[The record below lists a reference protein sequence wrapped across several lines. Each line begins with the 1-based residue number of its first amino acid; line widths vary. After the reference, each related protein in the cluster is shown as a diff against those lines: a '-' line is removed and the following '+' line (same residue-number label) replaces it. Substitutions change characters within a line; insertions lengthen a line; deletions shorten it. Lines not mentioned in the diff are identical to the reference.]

1 MAGVKRRFAQSD
13 SAADASLE
21 VLARFIRLRVAER
34 GGGKGLAIGLS
45 GPQGSG
51 KTTLTEQLRRRI
63 EAGGMSVVSLS
74 LDDFYLRRAERQHL
88 AVTVHPLLL
97 TRGVPGT
104 HDVGLALEALVAL
117 GRPGEVRLPVFD
129 KARDDRLTDSEWR
142 VVRAPVDVVLFEGWC
157 VGAPAQPEAALVQPV
172 NSLERLEDPQGV
184 WRRYVN
190 DALASRYPPLWQALS
205 ALIVLSVPSFEVV
218 HGWRLQQ
225 EVELRARMAASG
237 GDASGVMSDA
247 ALVRF
252 VQHFERLTRYLQE
265 VLPARADVLLRL
277 DAERNRTA
285 VQVRRPARRPFPRN
299 APDA

>member
-1 MAGVKRRFAQSD
+1 MTGVKRRFAPSD
-13 SAADASLE
+13 PVADTSLE
-21 VLARFIRLRVAER
+21 VLARFVRLQVAER
-34 GGGKGLAIGLS
+34 GGGRGLVIGLS

-51 KTTLTEQLRRRI
+51 KTTLAGQLRRRI
-63 EAGGMSVVSLS
+63 DASGMSVVALS

-88 AVTVHPLLL
+88 AATVHPLLL

-104 HDVGLALEALVAL
+104 HDVALALKALSAL
-117 GRPGEVRLPVFD
+117 RRPGEVRLPAFD
-129 KARDDRLTDSEWR
+129 KARDDRLPDSEWR

-157 VGAPAQPEAALVQPV
+157 VGAPAQPEAALVRPI
-172 NSLERLEDPQGV
+172 NALERLEDPQGV

-190 DALASRYPPLWQALS
+190 DALANRYPPLWQALS
-205 ALIVLSVPSFEVV
+205 ALIVLSAPGFEVV

-247 ALVRF
+247 ALARF
-252 VQHFERLTRYLQE
+252 VQHYERLTRVLQQ
-265 VLPARADVLLRL
+265 VLPARADVLVSL

-285 VQVRRPARRPFPRN
+285 VQVRPGVWGRRNDGRN
-299 APDA
+299 A